1 MYLAISPPLIESQ
14 SYLLL
19 TLSPL
24 SSQSMGSPDPELPD
38 TTLFLT
44 VFIQNFQADILSLS
58 EYFKDL
64 QVGISALREFVT
76 VGEAVYLALRG

>member
-64 QVGISALREFVT
+64 QAGISALREFVT
-76 VGEAVYLALRG
+76 VGEAGYLALRG